1 MGHFRRVDL
10 MSVLVMYDH
19 YGIAKFVPKVI
30 KIEDKLQQR
39 HYYKINSRW

>member
-30 KIEDKLQQR
+30 KIEALLQNKQ
-39 HYYKINSRW
+39 